1 MKMIGY
7 LICCAD
13 MLKNLCSYI
22 TLRAIAPE
30 HAPSDITAQN
40 NDKEEDE
47 DDVKACNCSMG
58 KRNKRSGNKRDSDE
72 VEKFRNTHEFMESDT
87 EEN

>member
-1 MKMIGY
+1 MIGY

-22 TLRAIAPE
+22 TLRAIAHE
-30 HAPSDITAQN
+30 HAPSDKTAQN

-47 DDVKACNCSMG
+47 DDAKACNCVMG
-58 KRNKRSGNKRDSDE
+58 KRNKSDSDE